1 VLGPKNGTE
10 RLRGLATTDLAGTS
24 LVVRRLADA
33 VRFNHCVQPPSIAA
47 ESIGKT
53 F

>member
-1 VLGPKNGTE
+1 LGSENGTK
-10 RLRGLATTDLAGTS
+10 RLRSLATTDLSGTGLAG
-24 LVVRRLADA
+24 RRFAEA